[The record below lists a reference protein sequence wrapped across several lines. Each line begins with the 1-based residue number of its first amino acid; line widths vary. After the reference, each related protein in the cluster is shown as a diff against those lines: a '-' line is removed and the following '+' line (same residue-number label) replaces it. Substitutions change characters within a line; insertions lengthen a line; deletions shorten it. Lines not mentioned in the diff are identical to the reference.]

1 MQATA
6 AIVGATVELI
16 NTGTGLVRRAT
27 TDGTGAFLFP
37 DLLAGTYNIKVTA
50 AGFKAYEQTRIPLES
65 SERSVLRTIVL
76 QVRSVSEPIS
86 VTAEAA
92 RLQTQSAER
101 AESLTTLQITE
112 TPQKGRIFLN
122 LLTMTAGIINAGAY
136 DGPGDTSG
144 GIGGIQI
151 NGSRAGCLSLT
162 NDGNPDLDTGCQCG
176 GPALPNLESIAE
188 VNPSSSR
195 KGRKIG

>member
-1 MQATA
+1 
-6 AIVGATVELI
+6 
-16 NTGTGLVRRAT
+16 
-27 TDGTGAFLFP
+27 
-37 DLLAGTYNIKVTA
+37 
-50 AGFKAYEQTRIPLES
+50 
-65 SERSVLRTIVL
+65 VLRTIVP
-76 QVRSVSEPIS
+76 QVGSVSESIS

-101 AESLTTLQITE
+101 AESLTALQITE

-122 LLTMTAGIINAGAY
+122 LLTMTTGIINTGAY

-151 NGSRAGCLSLT
+151 SGSRAGSLSLT
-162 NDGNPDLDTGCQCG
+162 NDGIPDLDTGCQCG

-188 VNPSSSR
+188 VKVMLTNYHAERAQQRWRCGASWPHPGAARSSPARAFGPFRGLPAASLH
-195 KGRKIG
+195 GAY